1 MPVYVMSVLEDQSKI
16 EAANKELVR
25 GFMRT
30 VFNDHRPDR
39 AVEFFALQGKWHG
52 GNFGTVEGSQNIAG
66 LLSAVVGGLP
76 DIRATEQDMV
86 AKDDTVVV
94 RLVVEGTHK
103 GNLLGF
109 PATNRRVR
117 WDAIDMYKIRNGKIV
132 DDYAS
137 EDGVK
142 ILADIGAYT
151 PPWMKSGN

>member
-1 MPVYVMSVLEDQSKI
+1 MSVLENQSKI
-16 EAANKELVR
+16 EEANKEVVR

-39 AVEFFALQGKWHG
+39 AAEFFATQGKWHG
-52 GNFGTVEGSQNIAG
+52 GNFGTVEGSQNIGG
-66 LLSAVVGGLP
+66 LLSSIVAALP
-76 DIRATEQDMV
+76 DIRATEQAMIVEGNIV
-86 AKDDTVVV
+86 AV
-94 RLVVEGTHK
+94 RFVVEGTHK

-117 WDAIDMYKIRNGKIV
+117 WDAIDMYEISNGKIV

-151 PPWMKSGN
+151 PPWMKGGN

>member
-1 MPVYVMSVLEDQSKI
+1 MSTLQSQSKI
-16 EAANKELVR
+16 EEANKELVR
-25 GFMRT
+25 SFTRT
-30 VFNDHRPDR
+30 VFVDRRPDR
-39 AVEFFALQGKWHG
+39 AVEFFDPQGKWHG
-52 GNFGTVEGSQNIAG
+52 GNFGTVEGAQNIAG
-66 LLSAVVGGLP
+66 LLTAVVGGLP
-76 DIRATEQDMV
+76 DIRATEQDII

-117 WDAIDMYKIRNGKIV
+117 WDAIDMYKIRNGKIT
-132 DDYAS
+132 DDWAS

-151 PPWMKSGN
+151 PPWMKSEDQTK

>member
-1 MPVYVMSVLEDQSKI
+1 MSILENESKI
-16 EAANKELVR
+16 EEANKELVR

-30 VFNDHRPDR
+30 VFDNHRPDL
-39 AVEFFALQGKWHG
+39 AVNFFAPQGKWHG

-66 LLSAVVGGLP
+66 LLSAIVGGLP
-76 DIRATEQDMV
+76 DIKATEQDIV

-109 PATNRRVR
+109 PPTNRRVQ
-117 WDAIDMYKIRNGKIV
+117 WDAIDLYKIANGKIT

-151 PPWMKSGN
+151 PPWIKSGT

>member
-1 MPVYVMSVLEDQSKI
+1 MSVLENQSKI
-16 EAANKELVR
+16 EEANKEVVR

-30 VFNDHRPDR
+30 VFNDHRPDQ
-39 AVEFFALQGKWHG
+39 AAEFFAAQGKWHG

-66 LLSAVVGGLP
+66 LLSSIVAALP
-76 DIRATEQDMV
+76 DIRATEQAMIVEGNIV
-86 AKDDTVVV
+86 AV

-117 WDAIDMYKIRNGKIV
+117 WDAIDMYEISNGKIV

-151 PPWMKSGN
+151 PPWMKGAN